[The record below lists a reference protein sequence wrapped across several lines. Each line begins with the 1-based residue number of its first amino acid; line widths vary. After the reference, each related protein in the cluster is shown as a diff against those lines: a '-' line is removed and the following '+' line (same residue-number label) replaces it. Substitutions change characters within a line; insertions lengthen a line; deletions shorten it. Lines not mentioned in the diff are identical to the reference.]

1 MQPAENHYI
10 KAIKSPSTC
19 LLRKNSPK
27 QYIRPT
33 INGNLRG
40 LHDGENVAW
49 GYWGRLRIPTE
60 TNKPKPN
67 GKKIT
72 PEIRQ
77 FLAKGAAK
85 NWYFHKRWLN
95 RKTQLQFFWIIFSWW
110 VDLFLHFCLWG
121 KCIICIKIFNSTW
134 QDVRVRHVDI
144 VNQQLQM
151 MWAGNHIGYP
161 NSWFEYGWHFLKH
174 NRESSG
180 SSQFPL

>member
-40 LHDGENVAW
+40 LHHGENVAW

-95 RKTQLQFFWIIFSWW
+95 RKHNCNSFGSFFPGGSICFSIFAFGVS
-110 VDLFLHFCLWG
+110 VDVSRY
-121 KCIICIKIFNSTW
+121 ST
-134 QDVRVRHVDI
+134 VHGR
-144 VNQQLQM
+144 M
-151 MWAGNHIGYP
+151 FG
-161 NSWFEYGWHFLKH
+161 
-174 NRESSG
+174 
-180 SSQFPL
+180 